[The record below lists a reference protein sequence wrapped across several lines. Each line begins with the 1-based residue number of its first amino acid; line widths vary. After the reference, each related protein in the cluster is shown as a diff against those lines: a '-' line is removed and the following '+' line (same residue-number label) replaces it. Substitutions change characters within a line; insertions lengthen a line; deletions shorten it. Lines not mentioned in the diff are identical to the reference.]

1 MALHKS
7 KLIGT
12 GYAIWVALAL
22 FLIASIGFPMAMA
35 YLCGSDMR
43 VEHKLTLAQLT
54 VSLLGFGG
62 AIAAFIFAFVQYR
75 RSEQW
80 KRAEFIA
87 NEVKDF
93 ESDPLVQNAL
103 LMIDWGTRRINL
115 FLSSDLRS
123 ADFVKITREVQWKA
137 LLPHPIKQKYLDYR
151 NSDPSDSESNNKS
164 GASTFTVVEAK
175 IRDTYDVY
183 LTRLDRFA
191 NYIKSELIS
200 SEELGPF
207 ISYWVDAMTKNEQP
221 EVDAAWRCALLTYIN
236 YYDYTGVKYLLECYG
251 RDVNPRSPIYSELR
265 NSMPDQT
272 LAERLF
278 QIIDSKQN

>member
-1 MALHKS
+1 MALGKS
-7 KLIGT
+7 KVVGT
-12 GYAIWVALAL
+12 GYAIWIALAL
-22 FLIASIGFPMAMA
+22 FLFASIGFPLGVA
-35 YLCGSDMR
+35 YVFGPDMK

-62 AIAAFIFAFVQYR
+62 AIAAFLFAFVQYR

-93 ESDPLVQNAL
+93 ESDPVVQNAL
-103 LMIDWGTRRINL
+103 LMIDWGNRRINL
-115 FLSSDLRS
+115 FLNSDLTG
-123 ADFVKITREVQWKA
+123 AGFAKITREVQWRA
-137 LLPHPIKQKYLDYR
+137 LLPHPIKQKYLEYR
-151 NSDPSDSESNNKS
+151 TTEDLDSEKNVEQK
-164 GASTFTVVEAK
+164 STFTFVEAK

-191 NYIKSELIS
+191 SFIKSGLIS

-207 ISYWVDAMTKNEQP
+207 INYWVDAMTKNEQP
-221 EVDAAWRCALLTYIN
+221 DHDATWRCTLLTYIN

-251 RDVNPRSPIYSELR
+251 KDVSPEGSIYSDVS
-265 NSMPDQT
+265 NSMQDRT
-272 LAERLF
+272 LAERLA
-278 QIIDSKQN
+278 QIIASR

>member
-1 MALHKS
+1 
-7 KLIGT
+7 
-12 GYAIWVALAL
+12 
-22 FLIASIGFPMAMA
+22 MA

-115 FLSSDLRS
+115 FLSSDLRT

-137 LLPHPIKQKYLDYR
+137 LHPIKQKYLDYR
-151 NSDPSDSESNNKS
+151 ASDPSDSESNNKS

-251 RDVNPRSPIYSELR
+251 RDVNPRSLIYSELR